1 MSNFFDTV
9 RNLSEASNYH
19 ADANAARR
27 DSQDAHSLSQAAFFH
42 GGSHGEATAAHHFA
56 FGAHDKLAKHTEHSH
71 PVASAYHK
79 ELADLHRRLSQM
91 HADQSE

>member
-27 DSQDAHSLSQAAFFH
+27 HSQEAHSLSQNAFFH
-42 GGSHGEATAAHHFA
+42 GGNHDEASAVHSYAFMAHN
-56 FGAHDKLAKHTEHSH
+56 KLAKDAEHSH
-71 PVASAYHK
+71 PAAAAYHR
-79 ELADLHRRLSQM
+79 ELADSHYRLSKM
-91 HADQSE
+91 HAAQPK